1 MRLPCTLDKAV
12 IIMVLAIIY
21 QERLIMTSQS
31 YQYKTIAY
39 HYLRLFDL
47 EKYREIQPTIEGI
60 AKRDIKLE
68 VEQVISLVKA
78 AASVLQTEDFKE
90 YNDEECLE
98 DNILE
103 MDEILGSIEE
113 GDISKMFAFLD
124 KRKNP
129 CVYDA
134 LRIMVFL
141 ICCPKYQEEVAGH
154 EPKQNSGTTIEYSD
168 IFWWRNHSS
177 NLNIFRMLEYPG
189 VDSRNEEI
197 PIESNETGNFVSILS
212 QPQIE
217 ELQQT
222 LVPDILMLLKFDIS
236 PDMQEE
242 YLKFYDD
249 FNFLLRLANARDE
262 YTIVNVVRC

>member
-1 MRLPCTLDKAV
+1 
-12 IIMVLAIIY
+12 
-21 QERLIMTSQS
+21 MTSQS
-31 YQYKTIAY
+31 YQYKTISY
-39 HYLRLFDL
+39 RYLRLFDL
-47 EKYREIQPTIEGI
+47 EKYREIQPIIEGI
-60 AKRDIKLE
+60 AKRDAELE
-68 VEQVISLVKA
+68 AEQVISLVKT

-98 DNILE
+98 DNTLE
-103 MDEILGSIEE
+103 MDEILSSIEE
-113 GDISKMFAFLD
+113 GDILKMFAFLD
-124 KRKNP
+124 KRKKT

-141 ICCPKYQEEVAGH
+141 ICCPKYQEEVAGR

-168 IFWWRNHSS
+168 IYCWRNHSE
-177 NLNIFRMLEYPG
+177 NLNVFRMLEYPG
-189 VDSRNEEI
+189 VDSRNEKI
-197 PIESNETGNFVSILS
+197 PIESDGTGDFVSILS

-217 ELQQT
+217 ELQQV

-249 FNFLLRLANARDE
+249 FNFLLKLANVQDE